1 MIVAYVIGSVL
12 VWAAIAFGL
21 AALFRGTADRSDA
34 HGVAWITAFWP
45 VTIPVIA
52 VFMLIMGVM
61 CGGVWVLIQIGE
73 GIVKLGGR
81 YIDFIHG
88 KKKPPPLKDDTGK
101 KLRGMEKRYMDGG
114 FLDVVLAFTDI
125 DYRVYRDG
133 VHQRTHLHTPHTRQ
147 S

>member
-52 VFMLIMGVM
+52 VFILIMGVM

-73 GIVKLGGR
+73 GIVKSVAGTSISFTGR
-81 YIDFIHG
+81 
-88 KKKPPPLKDDTGK
+88 KSRRPLKT
-101 KLRGMEKRYMDGG
+101 
-114 FLDVVLAFTDI
+114 
-125 DYRVYRDG
+125 
-133 VHQRTHLHTPHTRQ
+133 TRAG
-147 S
+147 SYVG